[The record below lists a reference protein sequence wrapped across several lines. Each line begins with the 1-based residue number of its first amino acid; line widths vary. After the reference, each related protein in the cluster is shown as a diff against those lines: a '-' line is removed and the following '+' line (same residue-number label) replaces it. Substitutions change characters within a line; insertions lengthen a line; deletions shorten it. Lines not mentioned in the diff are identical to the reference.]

1 MKPVFLKK
9 TIFYYPMPYVAVT
22 RAMLR
27 EESLFVAPAYFWV
40 SPEDLYGM
48 YCGKTSLG
56 TVYSPTAQ
64 TQDF

>member
-1 MKPVFLKK
+1 MF
-9 TIFYYPMPYVAVT
+9 VT
-22 RAMLR
+22 RTMLR

-48 YCGKTSLG
+48 YCEKTSLG